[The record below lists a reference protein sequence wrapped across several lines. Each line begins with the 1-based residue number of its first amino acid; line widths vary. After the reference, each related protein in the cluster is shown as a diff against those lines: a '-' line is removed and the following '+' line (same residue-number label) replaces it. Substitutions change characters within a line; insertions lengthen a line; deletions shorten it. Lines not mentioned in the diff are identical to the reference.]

1 MDNEMNKNCEYVSK
15 IFVVICAMFI
25 TCLLLSNLVAGKI
38 IRIINISL
46 PAAVILFPITY
57 IFGDVFTEVYGF
69 QKSKM
74 IIWLGFACNVFAVF
88 IYIVTIALPYPE
100 FWTGQEAFRV
110 VLGTTPRILVA
121 SLVGYLFGEFTNSII
136 LSKLK
141 VKMAGRKL
149 WMRTISSTIVGEAFD
164 TIIFI
169 FVSFW
174 GNVNGG
180 ILLQMMIFQYI
191 WKVCYEIVLTPV
203 TYVVVKW
210 LKNKE
215 GIDVFDYKIRYHIFK
230 NIRVNVV
237 D

>member
-1 MDNEMNKNCEYVSK
+1 MDNEKNKNCEYVSK

-38 IRIINISL
+38 IRIINVSL
-46 PAAVILFPITY
+46 LAAVILFPITY

-110 VLGTTPRILVA
+110 VLGTMPRILVA

-136 LSKLK
+136 MSKLK

-149 WMRTISSTIVGEAFD
+149 WVRTISSTIFGEAFD

-180 ILLQMMIFQYI
+180 ILLQMMIFQYM
-191 WKVCYEIVLTPV
+191 WKVCYEIVLPPLHV
-203 TYVVVKW
+203 
-210 LKNKE
+210 LL
-215 GIDVFDYKIRYHIFK
+215 
-230 NIRVNVV
+230 
-237 D
+237 

>member
-1 MDNEMNKNCEYVSK
+1 MNKNCEYVSK

-136 LSKLK
+136 MSKLK

-149 WMRTISSTIVGEAFD
+149 WVRTISSTIFGEAFD

-191 WKVCYEIVLTPV
+191 WKVCYEIILTPV
-203 TYVVVKW
+203 TCVVVKW

-215 GIDVFDYKIRYHIFK
+215 GIDVFDYKIKYHIFK